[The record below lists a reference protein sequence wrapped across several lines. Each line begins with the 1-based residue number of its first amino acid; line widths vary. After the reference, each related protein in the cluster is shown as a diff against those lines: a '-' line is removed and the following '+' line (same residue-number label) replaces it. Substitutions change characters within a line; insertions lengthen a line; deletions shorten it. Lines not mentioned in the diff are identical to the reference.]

1 VSKSTDIQ
9 CMGEKYLTFLPT
21 LEEND
26 MSMASLSLSTL
37 SAFQAPVSRFES
49 ATTASS
55 RQPSHPA
62 EHDRSANQTFRES
75 TLVSALMTAFQAL
88 GVAPAARTV
97 AVAASATDSSAA
109 SVKPAASD
117 TTAPPVASAANV
129 VLAVTETGGVDDA
142 ARSTTATASTAAT
155 GTTGAADT
163 LEKAVNAFAHAL
175 YSVMSRGGQE
185 SGHERHGDAHRVHG
199 GGYNGFAQR
208 LEQLAQSLG
217 SIGTPAATTAATPSA
232 SVSATSDPV
241 TSTAT
246 VPTTTSDNAAT
257 SVETAAPLTTHSR
270 GLNRLLAAFTRVMSL
285 LQPPSATQ
293 AASPDAASTSA
304 TSSAAVPTADSM
316 TAKLQ
321 LFLHT
326 LSQARQSS
334 RADALPSALG
344 SRVNLTA

>member
-1 VSKSTDIQ
+1 
-9 CMGEKYLTFLPT
+9 
-21 LEEND
+21 
-26 MSMASLSLSTL
+26 MSMASLSLSTS
-37 SAFQAPVSRFES
+37 SAFQAPVSRLES
-49 ATTASS
+49 ATTTASK
-55 RQPSHPA
+55 RQPSHHA
-62 EHDRSANQTFRES
+62 EHDRSAHQTFRES
-75 TLVSALMTAFQAL
+75 TLVSAMMTAFQAL
-88 GVAPAARTV
+88 GLAPAPSTA
-97 AVAASATDSSAA
+97 AVPPAGTAATAAPVSDSPTGPAVSEATAA
-109 SVKPAASD
+109 
-117 TTAPPVASAANV
+117 PVASTTSV
-129 VLAVTETGGVDDA
+129 VLATETEGVDDA
-142 ARSTTATASTAAT
+142 PPPTTATPSAAAA

-185 SGHERHGDAHRVHG
+185 SGHEHHGDGHRLHG

-217 SIGTPAATTAATPSA
+217 SSGTPAATATATPAA

-246 VPTTTSDNAAT
+246 VAPTTSDHAAT
-257 SVETAAPLTTHSR
+257 SAATAAPVTTHSR

-285 LQPPSATQ
+285 LQPTSATQ
-293 AASPDAASTSA
+293 SASPDAASTSA
-304 TSSAAVPTADSM
+304 TSAAVPTGDSM

-326 LSQARQSS
+326 LSQALQSS
-334 RADALPSALG
+334 RADAFPSALG